1 MEKEEI
7 YFFLLSIH
15 SEKDKTIEGF
25 LEENPPFVKDDKELY
40 EKINF
45 LFDKNYVKKKI
56 KNLSLT
62 DLGKQK
68 FYSLGKEI
76 SKKKYIE
83 LIRYVPN
90 KKNDYKIKMIETSS
104 ISFFIGLIFFF
115 LYTTFPNFNKIVLI
129 GFLTIFYICFIIAFT
144 SLTRMVFENFLK
156 KIYNLSRD
164 ISFYSFKYSKIIVW
178 SFIIILNLVGL
189 ILYVL
194 LSDSHI
200 RAQIGDFILAFEG
213 SLIFYILTNIKPINS
228 FFEKILNKKKKLNF

>member
-15 SEKDKTIEGF
+15 CEKDKTVEGF

-56 KNLSLT
+56 KKLSLT

-68 FYSLGKEI
+68 FYSLGNEI

-104 ISFFIGLIFFF
+104 ICFFIGLIFFF
-115 LYTTFPNFNKIVLI
+115 LY
-129 GFLTIFYICFIIAFT
+129 
-144 SLTRMVFENFLK
+144 ENFSKPNILK
-156 KIYNLSRD
+156 KFRNL
-164 ISFYSFKYSKIIVW
+164 I
-178 SFIIILNLVGL
+178 
-189 ILYVL
+189 
-194 LSDSHI
+194 
-200 RAQIGDFILAFEG
+200 
-213 SLIFYILTNIKPINS
+213 
-228 FFEKILNKKKKLNF
+228 